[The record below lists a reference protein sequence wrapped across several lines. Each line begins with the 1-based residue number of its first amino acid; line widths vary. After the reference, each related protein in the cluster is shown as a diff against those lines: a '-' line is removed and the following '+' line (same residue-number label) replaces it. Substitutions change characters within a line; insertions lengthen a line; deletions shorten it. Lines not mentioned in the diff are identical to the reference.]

1 VEDGFMTVFSLKRAL
16 RFFPLLLFIIF
27 IFKPESKADMRMWPL
42 TEIVQLSEYICIA
55 KVQQITERKGTG
67 KEIIL
72 ENELSVVENL
82 KGSLPPDKPVVINTI
97 KGLKDEPEFPPPGTN
112 VVLFLEKDKS
122 SGSLHTVFRFQGMW
136 KSYTE
141 KRTSKPNEQSLEEVN
156 DIIQFQSDS
165 EKGTAPRNKIWNYD
179 EWTANRLW
187 NQGKT
192 LSEQKQDSEALNKF
206 RQSIEYWPTIER
218 LKHIKSLE
226 DGANK
231 TQAKSLRDEGYA
243 LQKKEDLK
251 GAIEKYRESLKFW
264 PDKQMEKHIA
274 LLDSLSQGKYAHDRV
289 YNIIPC
295 GLLETGQVT
304 VPEDFIITYV
314 TGPLQAEQGGK
325 SISKVLAN
333 GDVVVTREQH
343 KKRLTTPGEEM
354 VYKQI
359 PVAGVKKIYSYVTA
373 CGFFDLKKQYWN
385 RDVRDGIS
393 EYLEVTAGG
402 QTHSV
407 TVYYYHVE
415 RFDAILT
422 VLEDEMK
429 NAVKRIA
436 ISAED
441 AEKIVWELSEVKL
454 RADQI
459 RKGGGKPFT
468 KIEARPEKNAKP
480 GTPQSAYTIYFGED
494 MGTHTNRVWTFLI
507 DAQTKKISVYD
518 TVTDSTS
525 SLREWRKS
533 KTY

>member
-1 VEDGFMTVFSLKRAL
+1 MTVFSLKRAL
-16 RFFPLLLFIIF
+16 KFLSFVLFIVF
-27 IFKPESKADMRMWPL
+27 ILTSGSNAKVRMWPL
-42 TEIVQLSEYICIA
+42 TEIVRQAEYICIA
-55 KVQQITERKGTG
+55 QVQKITEKQEPGQHN
-67 KEIIL
+67 IL
-72 ENELSVVENL
+72 QNELIPVENL
-82 KGSLPPDKPVVINTI
+82 KGSLPLNKTI
-97 KGLKDEPEFPPPGTN
+97 MIYTEKGREDEPEFPPPGTN
-112 VVLFLEKDKS
+112 VVLFLAKDKS
-122 SGSLHTVFRFQGMW
+122 SGSLHTVFDFQGMW
-136 KSYTE
+136 KSYTD

-156 DIIQFQSDS
+156 DIIQFQSES
-165 EKGTAPRNKIWNYD
+165 VKSSVPSNKIWNYD
-179 EWTANRLW
+179 EWTADRLW

-192 LSEQKQDSEALNKF
+192 LYEQNQQTEALNKF
-206 RQSIEYWPTIER
+206 RDSVEYWPTIER

-226 DGANK
+226 DGTKK

-243 LQKKEDLK
+243 LQKKEDMK
-251 GAIEKYRESLKFW
+251 GAIEKYKESLKFW
-264 PDKQMEKHIA
+264 PDMQLEKHIA
-274 LLDSLSQGKYAHDRV
+274 LLDSLSQGKYASDRV
-289 YNIIPC
+289 YNITPC

-304 VPEDFIITYV
+304 VPEDFVITYV
-314 TGPLQAEQGGK
+314 TGPLLAEQGGK

-333 GDVVVTREQH
+333 GNVAVTREQH
-343 KKRLTTPGEEM
+343 KKRVTNPEGET

-359 PVAGVKKIYSYVTA
+359 PAAGVKKIYSYITA
-373 CGFFDLKKQYWN
+373 CGFSDLKKQYWN

-402 QTHSV
+402 HTHSV

-422 VLEDEMK
+422 VLEDEIK

-436 ISAED
+436 ISGGD
-441 AEKIVWELSEVKL
+441 AEKIVWELSEVEL

-468 KIEARPEKNAKP
+468 KIESSPEKNAKP

-518 TVTDSTS
+518 AVTDSTIP
-525 SLREWRKS
+525 LKDWRKS
-533 KTY
+533 NTH

>member
-1 VEDGFMTVFSLKRAL
+1 MMVFSLKRAL

-27 IFKPESKADMRMWPL
+27 IFKPESNADMRMWPL
-42 TEIVQLSEYICIA
+42 TEIVQFSEYICIA
-55 KVQQITERKGTG
+55 KVQKITERKGAG

-72 ENELSVVENL
+72 ENELYVVENL
-82 KGSLPPDKPVVINTI
+82 KGSLPSDKPVVINTM
-97 KGLKDEPEFPPPGTN
+97 KGLQDEPEFPPPGTN

-122 SGSLHTVFRFQGMW
+122 SGSLHTIFRFQGMW

-165 EKGTAPRNKIWNYD
+165 EKVAAPRNKIWNYD
-179 EWTANRLW
+179 EWIANRLW

-206 RQSIEYWPTIER
+206 RESVEYWPTIER

-226 DGANK
+226 DGMKK

-251 GAIEKYRESLKFW
+251 GAIEKYKESLKFW
-264 PDKQMEKHIA
+264 PDKQMEKHIS
-274 LLDSLSQGKYAHDRV
+274 LLDSLSQGKYASDRV
-289 YNIIPC
+289 YNITPC

-314 TGPLQAEQGGK
+314 TGPVHAEQSGK

-333 GDVVVTREQH
+333 GNVVVTREQH
-343 KKRLTTPGEEM
+343 KKRIATPEEAT

-359 PVAGVKKIYSYVTA
+359 PVSSVKKIYSYVTA
-373 CGFFDLKKQYWN
+373 CGFSDLKKQYWN
-385 RDVRDGIS
+385 VDVRDGVS

-402 QTHSV
+402 HKHSV

-422 VLEDEMK
+422 VLEDEIK
-429 NAVKRIA
+429 NAEKRIA
-436 ISAED
+436 ISAGD
-441 AEKIVWELSEVKL
+441 AEKIVWDIPEVKL

-459 RKGGGKPFT
+459 RKGRGKPFT
-468 KIEARPEKNAKP
+468 KIESHPEKNAKP

-507 DAQTKKISVYD
+507 DAQTIKISVYD
-518 TVTDSTS
+518 AVTDSTIP
-525 SLREWRKS
+525 LKDWRKS
-533 KTY
+533 NTN